1 MASDNPFKPKKD
13 LGYKVDQDTI
23 NAILEKKFKPKA
35 KPVKFTWQGAR
46 NFLTTLTG
54 PTTMKLDR
62 IRDLTERNVKAED
75 KDYIDFFE
83 DLEKAGLS
91 AADKLGYAL
100 TDLATA
106 GIDLG
111 AKAIGKETRLN
122 ERIRDVYEENKMA
135 EPETLTGKVTEV
147 LLQYGV
153 PSKSSNSW
161 NSWNNRFEH
170 CIQVWLYG
178 NSFWYYRFCCDRTR

>member
-111 AKAIGKETRLN
+111 AKAIGKE
-122 ERIRDVYEENKMA
+122 Y
-135 EPETLTGKVTEV
+135 
-147 LLQYGV
+147 
-153 PSKSSNSW
+153 
-161 NSWNNRFEH
+161 
-170 CIQVWLYG
+170 
-178 NSFWYYRFCCDRTR
+178 